1 MPIIDVRNLVKIYKT
16 GDIEL
21 RALDDVTCTINKG
34 EFVCIMGPSGSGKST
49 MMNILGCLDVLTS
62 GQYILDGIDVKDQN
76 KAKLADIRNHEIGF
90 VFQGYN
96 LLQRADAIENVE
108 LPLLYRGIS
117 GSKRTKAAK
126 EALDRVGL
134 GDRIHHRPSQMSG
147 GQQ

>member
-1 MPIIDVRNLVKIYKT
+1 MAIIDVKNLVKIYKT

-62 GQYILDGIDVKDQN
+62 RQYILDGTDVKNQN
-76 KAKLADIRNHEIGF
+76 KAGLADIRNREIGF

-96 LLQRADAIENVE
+96 LLPRADAIENVE
-108 LPLLYRGIS
+108 LPLLYRGMVS
-117 GSKRTKAAK
+117 SKRSKAAK

-134 GDRIHHRPSQMSG
+134 GD
-147 GQQ
+147 

>member
-1 MPIIDVRNLVKIYKT
+1 MAIIDVKNLVKIYKT

-62 GQYILDGIDVKDQN
+62 GQYILDGTDVKNQN
-76 KAKLADIRNHEIGF
+76 KAGLADIRNREIGF

-96 LLQRADAIENVE
+96 LLPE
-108 LPLLYRGIS
+108 
-117 GSKRTKAAK
+117 RTQS
-126 EALDRVGL
+126 RT
-134 GDRIHHRPSQMSG
+134 
-147 GQQ
+147 